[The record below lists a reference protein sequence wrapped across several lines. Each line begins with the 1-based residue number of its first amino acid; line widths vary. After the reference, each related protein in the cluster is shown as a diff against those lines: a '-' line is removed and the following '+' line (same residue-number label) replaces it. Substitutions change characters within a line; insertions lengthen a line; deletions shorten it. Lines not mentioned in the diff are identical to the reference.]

1 MNETNTQSASGNPFC
16 TRRVRPGAIPFLF
29 PSDHTAETLVERF
42 QATGRQGEI
51 IGPHGSGKSTLLAA
65 LISVFERTGY
75 GIVLVEL
82 HDGQRRLP
90 PDLWADT
97 RLQGSAILVIDGY
110 EQLNRLSR
118 FRLKR
123 FCRRRGMGLLI
134 TAHVPMG
141 LPTLFQTAA
150 TPELLAK
157 IVAYLSANQPQMI
170 SEDVLTLLFTQHR
183 GDLREIL
190 FELYDIYEQNKPN
203 LG

>member
-1 MNETNTQSASGNPFC
+1 VNETNRQSASENPFC

-29 PSDHTAETLVERF
+29 SSDQTAETLVERF
-42 QATGRQGEI
+42 QAAGRQGEI

-65 LISVFERTGY
+65 LISVFERTGCCA
-75 GIVLVEL
+75 ILVEL

-97 RLQGSAILVIDGY
+97 RLQSPAILVIDGY

-123 FCRRRGMGLLI
+123 FCRRRGIGLLI
-134 TAHVPMG
+134 TAHLPMG
-141 LPTLFQTAA
+141 LPTLLQTAA

-157 IVAYLSANQPQMI
+157 IVAYLSTNQPQVI
-170 SEDVLTLLFTQHR
+170 REDALTLLFTQHH
-183 GDLREIL
+183 GDLREVL